1 MGGRVLSPR
10 KGVRVAVA
18 ASGGEAAL
26 DHVADLVGCVRVR
39 TIEDR
44 IHLVLLCRGGV
55 AGQLTHQG
63 HVSGTRGSATA
74 EIITGVGQNGR
85 QRDSVCHCGSFLGGE
100 FHRTKSP
107 QDQPMRP
114 MTESYAN
121 HALTSCMWIPMP
133 FAGSSRSPT
142 V

>member
-1 MGGRVLSPR
+1 M
-10 KGVRVAVA
+10 RVADA

-44 IHLVLLCRGGV
+44 IHLDLLCRGGV

-63 HVSGTRGSATA
+63 HAGGALGSATA
-74 EIITGVGQNGR
+74 ETITGVGQNGR

-100 FHRTKSP
+100 VYMIESP
-107 QDQPMRP
+107 RDLSLIHISEPTRP
-114 MTESYAN
+114 Y
-121 HALTSCMWIPMP
+121 
-133 FAGSSRSPT
+133 
-142 V
+142 